1 MCFFSPIKLLS
12 LSLSCEI
19 FLFDA
24 FFFPKIHGK
33 RSESVHVCYEES
45 KRYFLSYA
53 KEMAEV
59 CDGGYWSEYVHYS
72 PFGKNFDGYPEHFN
86 Y

>member
-1 MCFFSPIKLLS
+1 VCVKWGVEECAFCQLNLFFSPIKLLS
-12 LSLSCEI
+12 LSLVCEI
-19 FLFDA
+19 FF
-24 FFFPKIHGK
+24 
-33 RSESVHVCYEES
+33 RN
-45 KRYFLSYA
+45 
-53 KEMAEV
+53 AEV

>member
-1 MCFFSPIKLLS
+1 VYMFA
-12 LSLSCEI
+12 
-19 FLFDA
+19 D
-24 FFFPKIHGK
+24 
-33 RSESVHVCYEES
+33 EES